1 MNSNNI
7 HEILKTNGFKYTGRI
22 AKNVK
27 VYRQKGDNE
36 ASLNVL
42 VFLDRP
48 IIEICRL
55 EKLDL
60 GLPRTRL
67 ECSVE
72 EVFTEQDRAFLALE
86 GYSVRIVPAGQPQR
100 ARENG

>member
-1 MNSNNI
+1 MNLNNI

-36 ASLNVL
+36 TSLNVL

-48 IIEICRL
+48 RVEICRL

-67 ECSVE
+67 ECRVE
-72 EVFTEQDRAFLALE
+72 EVFSEQDRAFLALK
-86 GYSVRIVPAGQPQR
+86 GYTVLIEPAGQPQWTR
-100 ARENG
+100 NG